1 MLDGLWLYLF
11 LSQCLCLLVVGD
23 TTFETRDYARDFSSK
38 VFRVDEGILQKKG
51 LGENTRIDYDEFDSK
66 FLIDDEIVKVCDKVI
81 EVFMVDKPTPT
92 DWRRLLAFSREWRNI
107 RPHFF
112 KHCQKR
118 AELESNPEMK
128 HKLFRL
134 DRKLKEVAHGIFH

>member
-1 MLDGLWLYLF
+1 MLDGLC
-11 LSQCLCLLVVGD
+11 LSAVGD
-23 TTFETRDYARDFSSK
+23 TAIETRDYAGDLSSK
-38 VFRVDEGILQKKG
+38 VSRAEEAILQGKG
-51 LGENTRIDYDEFDSK
+51 PGENTRIDDDEFDSK
-66 FLIDDEIVKVCDKVI
+66 YLTDDEIVKVCDKVI